1 MMSFSS
7 DENSLL
13 KGRNLTRR
21 FQRGKNE
28 LILAL
33 NDTDVDIEKSK
44 LTMIFGPSGSGKTTL
59 LNVLSGLDR
68 PDEGRVI
75 FDAVNVVE
83 WDDERLSHWRGQAI
97 GFVFQ
102 TFEIIP
108 NLTSLENVMVPMYP
122 SKTKTS
128 EIKMEALSLL
138 KQVGIFDTT
147 NERARRLS
155 GGEQQRVAIAR
166 ALITKPK
173 IVFADEPT
181 GNLDE
186 DTGRKVMELLRRQT
200 RGHDR
205 AVVVVSHNQSLQSYA
220 DVVYEMRQG
229 KLSKTKG

>member
-1 MMSFSS
+1 MS
-7 DENSLL
+7 DDNSLL

-28 LILAL
+28 IILAL
-33 NDTDVDIEKSK
+33 NDTDVDVQKSK
-44 LTMIFGPSGSGKTTL
+44 LTMIFGPSGSGKSTL
-59 LNVLSGLDR
+59 LNVLSGLDI
-68 PDEGRVI
+68 PDEGRI
-75 FDAVNVVE
+75 IWDNVNIVE
-83 WDDERLSHWRGQAI
+83 WDDERLSYWRSQAI

-102 TFEIIP
+102 TFEVIP
-108 NLTSLENVMVPMYP
+108 NLTALENVMVPLYP
-122 SKTKTS
+122 SKLKTS
-128 EIKMEALSLL
+128 EIKVDALSLL

-155 GGEQQRVAIAR
+155 GGEQQRVALAR

-173 IVFADEPT
+173 LVFADEPT

-220 DVVYEMRQG
+220 DIVYEMRQG

>member
-1 MMSFSS
+1 MS
-7 DENSLL
+7 DDNSLL

-28 LILAL
+28 IILAL
-33 NDTDVDIEKSK
+33 NDTDLDIQRSK

-59 LNVLSGLDR
+59 LNVLSGLDT
-68 PDEGRVI
+68 PDEGRI
-75 FDAVNVVE
+75 IWDNVNIVE
-83 WDDERLSHWRGQAI
+83 WDEDRLSHWRSQAI

-102 TFEIIP
+102 TFEVIP
-108 NLTSLENVMVPMYP
+108 NLTALENVMVPLYP
-122 SKTKTS
+122 SKLKTS
-128 EIKMEALSLL
+128 EIKVDALSLL

-155 GGEQQRVAIAR
+155 GGEQQRVALAR

-173 IVFADEPT
+173 LVFADEPT

-186 DTGRKVMELLRRQT
+186 DTGRKVLELLRRQT

-220 DVVYEMRQG
+220 DIVYEMRQG

>member
-83 WDDERLSHWRGQAI
+83 WDDERLSH
-97 GFVFQ
+97 
-102 TFEIIP
+102 
-108 NLTSLENVMVPMYP
+108 
-122 SKTKTS
+122 
-128 EIKMEALSLL
+128 MEALSLL

-229 KLSKTKG
+229 KLNKTKG

>member
-1 MMSFSS
+1 MSFSS
-7 DENSLL
+7 EEKSLM

-21 FQRGKNE
+21 FTRGKDE

-59 LNVLSGLDR
+59 LNVLSGMDR
-68 PDEGRVI
+68 PDEGRI
-75 FDAVNVVE
+75 LFDETNIIE
-83 WDDERLSHWRGQAI
+83 WGDERLSHWRGQAI

-102 TFEIIP
+102 TFEVIP
-108 NLTSLENVMVPMYP
+108 NLTSLENVMVPLYP
-122 SKTKTS
+122 SKLKTS
-128 EIKMEALSLL
+128 EIKVEALSLL

-155 GGEQQRVAIAR
+155 GGEQQRVALAR

-186 DTGRKVMELLRRQT
+186 ETGRKVMELLRRQT